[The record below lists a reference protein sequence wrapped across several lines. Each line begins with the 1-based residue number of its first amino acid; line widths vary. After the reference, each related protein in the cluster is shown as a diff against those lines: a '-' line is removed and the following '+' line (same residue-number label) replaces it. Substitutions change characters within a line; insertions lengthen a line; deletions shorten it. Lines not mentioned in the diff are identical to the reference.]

1 MRRSL
6 ALTISSLFVFVSV
19 NALSAEDQP
28 VLLRYKMPA
37 EGKLIYKTTSTVGLS
52 QSINNTEFTTT
63 VESEAIGTH
72 VLKGTDDQGDIRI
85 EHENKLLKV
94 TMDVPQLGEYVFDS
108 TKEERDTGSLLGG
121 AVTPLY
127 DRLSGAIVTY
137 TISPLGKITKLEGYK
152 ELVADLLQNNPIASQ
167 FAAGGTDDAARLEMS
182 ETRPELPENPVK
194 PGDTWEAN
202 YEVPLPK
209 IGSAQGKKVY
219 TFEAFDQVGDT
230 KTARIRVSSELN
242 YDIDLEVNEAK
253 VTGNMKSNDSSG
265 TLQFDI
271 ERGEIVSLD
280 VKYTITGD
288 MTVTAG
294 GNTIPL
300 KQDQTQNLKM
310 ERIDK
315 LPDGVE

>member
-6 ALTISSLFVFVSV
+6 ALTISSLLVFVSV
-19 NALSAEDQP
+19 NALSAEEQP

-37 EGKLIYKTTSTVGLS
+37 EGKLIYKLDATVSLT
-52 QSINNTEFTTT
+52 QSINNTEFSTKIDTET
-63 VESEAIGTH
+63 IGTH
-72 VLKGTDDQGDIRI
+72 TLKSTDDQGDLRI
-85 EHENKLLKV
+85 EQENKLLKV
-94 TMDVPQLGEYVFDS
+94 TMNVPQLGPYEFDS

-137 TISPLGKITKLEGYK
+137 TISPLGKLTKLEGYK
-152 ELVADLLQNNPIASQ
+152 ELIADLLQNNPIAAQ
-167 FAAGGTDDAARLEMS
+167 FAAGGSDEAARLEMA
-182 ETRPELPENPVK
+182 ETRPELPEQPVK

-209 IGSAQGKKVY
+209 IGSAQGKRMYK
-219 TFEAFDQVGDT
+219 FEAFDQVGDR
-230 KTARIRVSSELN
+230 KTARILVSTELN
-242 YDIDLEVNEAK
+242 YDLDVEANEAK
-253 VTGNMKSNDSSG
+253 VTGTMKSTGSSG

-271 ERGEIVSLD
+271 ERGEVVSLE
-280 VKYTITGD
+280 VNSKIAGD
-288 MTVTAG
+288 MTITAG

-300 KQDQTQNLKM
+300 KQDQTQTLKM
-310 ERIDK
+310 ELIDK